1 MSEKNTEKIATELY
15 TFLGR
20 YRSHYK
26 EIVSLM
32 FGLNPD
38 NYQIRL
44 LSLGKDRVL
53 VNFYLIFSKN
63 SLLLLLNITVNNN

>member
-1 MSEKNTEKIATELY
+1 MLYITVYKQNFMTDKNSERIATEIY

-38 NYQIRL
+38 TYQIRL
-44 LSLGKDRVL
+44 LSLGRDRVL
-53 VNFYLIFSKN
+53 VNFKI
-63 SLLLLLNITVNNN
+63 